1 MIVLYWVKTWTCLQD
16 HDLKDIHEML
26 PLNPTK
32 CVSVGKVSTIGSQG
46 YLATGVGGA

>member
-26 PLNPTK
+26 PLNPT
-32 CVSVGKVSTIGSQG
+32 T
-46 YLATGVGGA
+46 LAEGLKSHWPSKHISGEG